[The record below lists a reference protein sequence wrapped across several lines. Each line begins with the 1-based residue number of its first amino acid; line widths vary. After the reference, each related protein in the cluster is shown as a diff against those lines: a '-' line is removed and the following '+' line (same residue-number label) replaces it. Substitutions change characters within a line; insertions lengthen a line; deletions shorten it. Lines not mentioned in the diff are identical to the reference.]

1 MEKRNITDYY
11 EIDVPAYSAYDNLR
25 KICGIDGL
33 KLSQRKIVWAAF
45 KRCYND
51 WIKTDTMCAQT
62 QIDTNYIHGSTN
74 LESVIQNLTA
84 SYVGSNNYPLLTGN
98 SGGFGCRI
106 SPRASAGRYTRVKL
120 SEVSKNLFDTIDNE
134 ILDKQYFE
142 GQYIEP
148 KFLIPVIPIMLL
160 NGSDGMSTGFSHTIY
175 PRNPKEVAEYI
186 KKKINGVENP
196 KESLLPWFRG
206 HLGKVVYNS
215 VEQRNESYGVIKRNH
230 TTSYTISEIP
240 IGIEYQKYVEF
251 LDKLCDDGM
260 IVDYEDKCDPKTDK
274 ILFEIKTTRA
284 FTNAHQTE
292 ASLYKV
298 FKLIKPLSEIF
309 CCVDEN
315 NRVKEYSSVREILDD
330 FIKLRLAFYGKRK
343 DYLLKTIRSDLE
355 ILVSKYL
362 FCKGIIDKTIA
373 VANKKKDEIVAQ
385 LEKIDKIVKV
395 DGSYNFLLNMPIH
408 SITKEKMEELKEQI
422 KNKKEEFLKIKSTE
436 TKDMWTDDLK
446 KMEKTLKC

>member
-11 EIDVPAYSAYDNLR
+11 EVDVPAYSAYDNLR

-33 KLSQRKIVWAAF
+33 KLSQRKIIWAAF

-62 QIDTNYIHGSTN
+62 QIDTNYIHGSAN
-74 LESVIQNLTA
+74 LESVIQNLAA

-106 SPRASAGRYTRVKL
+106 SPRASAGRYTRIKL
-120 SEVSKNLFDTIDNE
+120 SEISKILFNSVDNE
-134 ILDKQYFE
+134 ILNKQYFE

-148 KFLIPVIPIMLL
+148 KFLVPIIPIMLL

-175 PRNPKEVAEYI
+175 PRNPKEVIEYI

-196 KESLLPWFRG
+196 RDQLLPWFRG
-206 HLGKVVYNS
+206 HLGKVVHN
-215 VEQRNESYGVIKRNH
+215 EEENRNESYGTITRNH

-251 LDKLCDDGM
+251 LDKLCDDGT

-284 FTNAHQTE
+284 FTHAHSTE
-292 ASLYKV
+292 ESLIKT
-298 FKLIKPLSEIF
+298 FKLVRALPETF

-315 NRVKEYSSVREILDD
+315 NRVKEYQNVKEILDD
-330 FIKLRLAFYGKRK
+330 FIKLRLSFYDKRK
-343 DYLLKTIRSDLE
+343 EYLLKTLKSDLE
-355 ILVSKYL
+355 ILVAKYL
-362 FCKGIIDKTIA
+362 FCKGIIEKTII
-373 VANKKKDEIVAQ
+373 VSNKKKDEIVEQ
-385 LEKIDKIVKV
+385 LDKIEKIIKV
-395 DGSYNFLLNMPIH
+395 DGSYDFLLRMPIS
-408 SITKEKMEELKEQI
+408 SITKEKMEELHEQI
-422 KNKKEEFLKIKSTE
+422 KQKKDEFVKIKGTE
-436 TKDMWTDDLK
+436 IKDMWVEDLK
-446 KMEKTLKC
+446 SVEKALKQ